1 MIDFLKHRYICFAV
15 SAVLLLVGVGAYFV
29 KGVKYDVG
37 FAGGTSFNISFEK
50 KINISDVRKAVSDK
64 GWPDAVIQSVG
75 SKGIQFLVQIVS
87 HEVSIGDKFKKE
99 VGESL
104 SEYKMDV
111 GSIERV
117 GPEVGKD
124 IKWNAVKAVLLS
136 LLIILLYVAIRSK
149 YRFAAGAVAAIAH
162 DMIIVLACLVIFG
175 EQMSLH
181 VLAAILAILG
191 YSLNDT
197 IVIFSRVRDNMKKM
211 KGASEID
218 IVNTSLNQTLRRTML
233 TSISTFLAVGS
244 IFILGGKALH
254 GFSLAMLIGI
264 VVGTYSSIYIA
275 SPVMLALKPSKE
287 KIS

>member
-104 SEYKMDV
+104 SEYKRDV